1 MFHLLGAE
9 AKRVRAQGRRQTLKD
24 AKLCSE
30 VTVISKRL
38 GQHLPVRERVTEEA
52 APLCPYPS
60 PPRRG
65 LSQTDLIS
73 QFPRVP
79 GSLERNTALL
89 KRENQVAL
97 VTRKTGMSSAGAQRE
112 RQA

>member
-30 VTVISKRL
+30 VTVISKWL

-52 APLCPYPS
+52 APP

-79 GSLERNTALL
+79 GSLKRNTALL